1 MIIVVNATLA
11 GGVAMGASA
20 NLINYPFCAMIVGF
34 TAGMVSS
41 LGFAYAQGWCRKY
54 LRLHDT

>member
-1 MIIVVNATLA
+1 MIIIVNATLA
-11 GGVAMGASA
+11 GGTAMGASA

-34 TAGMVSS
+34 VAGMVAA
-41 LGFAYAQGWCRKY
+41 LGFSYFNNFCKKY